1 MTINTNSLKSFVELS
16 DTGLLSGLEAL
27 KCLMTISIDYE
38 TINSAFIEID
48 NLIETIQAQ
57 EEINSP
63 SICLLQSLSGSVE
76 GFILFCSP
84 TKMASFIMQNLKSY
98 TTDLSPLIEQ
108 IDFQKSVMNE
118 WANIFTGNMMTSLIS
133 SAQDNQIKLSVTEQI
148 YDMKSAALDFIICQM
163 ASKVDLLAVC
173 NGKIKLKSQYPPI
186 DIWIILNADSEL
198 LKKGDL

>member
-1 MTINTNSLKSFVELS
+1 MTVNINSLKSFSELS
-16 DTGLLSGLEAL
+16 DTGLSSGLEAL

-48 NLIETIQAQ
+48 NLIETIQAK
-57 EEINSP
+57 EDINSP
-63 SICLLQSLSGSVE
+63 SICLLQSLNGSLE

-84 TKMASFIMQNLKSY
+84 LEMASFIMQKLKSY
-98 TTDLSPLIEQ
+98 TSVSPLVQE
-108 IDFQKSVMNE
+108 IDFQQSVMNE
-118 WANIFTGNMMTSLIS
+118 WANIFTGNMMASLIS
-133 SAQDNQIKLSVTEQI
+133 SAQENYIKLSVTEQI

-163 ASKVDLLAVC
+163 ASKADLLAVC
-173 NGKIKLKSQYPPI
+173 NGKIKLKSEQPSI